1 MEDEIYIEESSS
13 PGIENLTDFLDQA
26 VIIKIINKLTD
37 FAEILSEG
45 KLAQIINFNFDM
57 NRTQSNNIIDLLIN
71 IGAISRIKLIAQKGT
86 KDLEDEFISN
96 IFSDTNT
103 PENISSYISIRN
115 ILENR
120 LTHQTQ
126 QYNMN
131 MGKSNTTQAMS
142 INELRGNVKTFIE
155 LSSND
160 VPLSTKS
167 QHGFIAASLHDA
179 YVTLI
184 NRTDWWNDRTYMKFF
199 FNEDDN
205 EKKNLLLVSRKI
217 RESIIEISG
226 NIQRLLDEFGRFTL
240 EQQEKSRDIDIDSG
254 LKKVP
259 VNTMVDPQ
267 SKMFNDRLMLTPFGK
282 QYGLKID
289 SIITHIFS
297 SDMQDL
303 AQSKNET
310 EIKDQLHRLYD
321 TFISA
326 PAAIKSAANDPSI
339 TMACSY
345 LIFSEF
351 GLKGLAENFLFER
364 GKESFSKFY
373 SEEKKSSIEEFATI
387 IFSRYFEIEFESL
400 FRIIKSQDMKK
411 FACAF
416 IIKRLYLTLGED
428 LSTFGFFLIKA
439 IARTGKIKTI

>member
-1 MEDEIYIEESSS
+1 MEDEIYIEETSS

-26 VIIKIINKLTD
+26 VLIKIINKLTD

-45 KLAQIINFNFDM
+45 KLAQIVNFNFDM
-57 NRTQSNNIIDLLIN
+57 NRTQSNDIIDLLIN
-71 IGAISRIKLIAQKGT
+71 IGAISKIKLIAQKGT
-86 KDLEDEFISN
+86 KFLEDEFISN
-96 IFSDTNT
+96 IFSDTST

-142 INELRGNVKTFIE
+142 INELRGHVKTFIE

-179 YVTLI
+179 YITLI

-205 EKKNLLLVSRKI
+205 ERKNLLLVSRKT
-217 RESIIEISG
+217 RESIIEIGG
-226 NIQRLLDEFGRFTL
+226 NIQRLLDDFGRFAL
-240 EQQEKSRDIDIDSG
+240 EQQEKSRHIDIDSG
-254 LKKVP
+254 LKKRS
-259 VNTMVDPQ
+259 VNTMIDPQ
-267 SKMFNDRLMLTPFGK
+267 SKIFNDRLMLTPFGK
-282 QYGLKID
+282 QYGAKID
-289 SIITHIFS
+289 SIIARIFS
-297 SDMQDL
+297 PDMQEQ
-303 AQSKNET
+303 AESKSEEEVKNQ
-310 EIKDQLHRLYD
+310 IHRLYD
-321 TFISA
+321 NFVSA
-326 PAAIKSAANDPSI
+326 PAAIKSAANDHSV

-345 LIFSEF
+345 LIFSEY
-351 GLKGLAENFLFER
+351 GLKTLAENFIFER

-373 SEEKKSSIEEFATI
+373 SEEKRFSIEEFATLL
-387 IFSRYFEIEFESL
+387 FARYFEIEFESL

-416 IIKRLYLTLGED
+416 IIKRLYITVGEN